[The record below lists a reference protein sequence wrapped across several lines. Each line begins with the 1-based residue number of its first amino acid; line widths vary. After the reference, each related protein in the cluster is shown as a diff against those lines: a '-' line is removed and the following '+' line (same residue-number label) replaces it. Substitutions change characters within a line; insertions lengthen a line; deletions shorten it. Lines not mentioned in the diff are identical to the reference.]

1 MNRMEAHEMQA
12 IATELRQSALRAPIK
27 PSLANGSHGLRDDEL
42 AALHSG
48 RWFSE
53 LPESLRHDIIARARV
68 QRVGAGARI
77 TQRGDAAGNWVGVA
91 RGAVRL
97 GTALSDGRVFTLD
110 FMSPGQW
117 FGDIALVD
125 NRAEDLDMIA
135 HVPSTL
141 LIVAKADMH
150 ELMEL
155 SSDFRDA
162 LLQLNCHRL
171 RRVYKRCEER
181 HALSLPQRLA
191 RQIVRLAR
199 HFGRA
204 AANGV
209 RIDLAVSQGDLASMV
224 GGSRQ
229 RVNRALRQ
237 MQQLGVLQLGP
248 QRLLVLDVEGLS
260 DVASGQTALPGSNAR
275 SDAD

>member
-1 MNRMEAHEMQA
+1 MNG
-12 IATELRQSALRAPIK
+12 IATDLALSAPRTPGAR
-27 PSLANGSHGLRDDEL
+27 PSLAGASGNALREEEFN
-42 AALHSG
+42 ALQQG
-48 RWFSE
+48 RWFAE
-53 LPESLRHDIIARARV
+53 LPEQLRNSILGRARV
-68 QRVGAGARI
+68 HRVAADVRI

-110 FMSPGQW
+110 FMGPGQW

-125 NRAEDLDMIA
+125 NRVEDLDMVA

-141 LIVAKADMH
+141 LVVAKADMQ

-155 SSDFRDA
+155 STEFRDA
-162 LLQLNCHRL
+162 LLQLNCQRL
-171 RRVYKRCEER
+171 RRMYKRCEER

-191 RQIVRLAR
+191 RQVLRLSR
-199 HFGRA
+199 RFGRPTA
-204 AANGV
+204 SGL

-237 MQQLGVLQLGP
+237 MQQLGIMQLGP
-248 QRLLVLDVEGLS
+248 QRLLVLDVDGLE
-260 DVASGQTALPGSNAR
+260 DVANGQTVLPGSTAQ
-275 SDAD
+275 AD

>member
-1 MNRMEAHEMQA
+1 MDAL
-12 IATELRQSALRAPIK
+12 ATDLRSSAQRAALAR
-27 PSLANGSHGLRDDEL
+27 PSLVAPAGNGLRDEEFE
-42 AALHSG
+42 ALQAG
-48 RWFSE
+48 DWFAE
-53 LPESLRHDIIARARV
+53 LPAGLRNAIIGRARV
-68 QRVGAGARI
+68 HRVVAGTRI

-110 FMSPGQW
+110 FMGPGQW

-125 NRAEDLDMIA
+125 NRVEDLDMVA

-141 LIVAKADMH
+141 LIVAKHDMH
-150 ELMEL
+150 ELMALSIEL
-155 SSDFRDA
+155 RDA
-162 LLQLNCHRL
+162 LLQLNCQRL
-171 RRVYKRCEER
+171 RRMYKRCEER

-191 RQIVRLAR
+191 RQVLRLSR
-199 HFGRA
+199 QFGRA
-204 AANGV
+204 TANGL

-237 MQQLGVLQLGP
+237 MQQLGIMQIGP
-248 QRLLVLDVEGLS
+248 QRLLVLDVDGLD
-260 DVASGQTALPGSNAR
+260 DVANGHTVLPGSVAHSE
-275 SDAD
+275 SD

>member
-1 MNRMEAHEMQA
+1 MDA
-12 IATELRQSALRAPIK
+12 IATPAGLSAQRAALAR
-27 PSLANGSHGLRDDEL
+27 PSLAAATSNSLRDEEFN
-42 AALHSG
+42 ALQAG
-48 RWFSE
+48 RWFAD
-53 LPESLRHDIIARARV
+53 LPDGLRNAILARARV
-68 QRVGAGARI
+68 HRVVGGTRI

-125 NRAEDLDMIA
+125 NRAEDLDMVA

-141 LIVAKADMH
+141 LIVAKQDMH

-155 SSDFRDA
+155 SVEFRDA
-162 LLQLNCHRL
+162 LLQLNCQRL
-171 RRVYKRCEER
+171 RRMYKRCEER

-191 RQIVRLAR
+191 RQVLRLSR

-204 AANGV
+204 TTNGL

-237 MQQLGVLQLGP
+237 MQVLGILQLGP
-248 QRLLVLDVEGLS
+248 QRLLVLDVEGLD
-260 DVASGQTALPGSNAR
+260 DVANGHTVLPGSAAQ
-275 SDAD
+275 AD

>member
-1 MNRMEAHEMQA
+1 MD
-12 IATELRQSALRAPIK
+12 ATADIGLTAPRAMGAR
-27 PSLANGSHGLRDDEL
+27 PSLGSSGPNGLREEEL
-42 AALHSG
+42 LAMQSG

-53 LPESLRHDIIARARV
+53 LPENLRQAIIGRARV
-68 QRVGAGARI
+68 HRVVAGARI

-97 GTALSDGRVFTLD
+97 GTALNDGRVFTLD

-125 NRAEDLDMIA
+125 NRPEDLDMVA

-141 LIVAKADMH
+141 LIVAKADVH

-155 SSDFRDA
+155 SGDFRDA
-162 LLQLNCHRL
+162 LLQLNCQRL
-171 RRVYKRCEER
+171 RRIYKRCEER

-191 RQIVRLAR
+191 RQVVRLAR
-199 HFGRA
+199 HFGRST
-204 AANGV
+204 ANGV
-209 RIDLAVSQGDLASMV
+209 RIDLAISQGDLASMV

-237 MQQLGVLQLGP
+237 MQQLGILQLGP
-248 QRLLVLDVEGLS
+248 QRLLVLDVDGLS
-260 DVASGQTALPGSNAR
+260 DVANGHTVLPGSNAHAE
-275 SDAD
+275 AD

>member
-1 MNRMEAHEMQA
+1 MEAM
-12 IATELRQSALRAPIK
+12 ATEHGLSALRTLSARAAPA
-27 PSLANGSHGLRDDEL
+27 SAASTLREDEFN
-42 AALHSG
+42 ALHGG
-48 RWFSE
+48 RWFAE
-53 LPESLRHDIIARARV
+53 LPVGLRQAIIGRARV
-68 QRVGAGARI
+68 QRVAAGARI

-110 FMSPGQW
+110 FMAPGQW

-125 NRAEDLDMIA
+125 LRAEDVDMVA

-141 LIVAKADMH
+141 LIVSRPDMH

-155 SSDFRDA
+155 SHDFRDA
-162 LLQLNCHRL
+162 LLQLNCQRL
-171 RRVYKRCEER
+171 RRMYKRCEER

-191 RQIVRLAR
+191 KQVLRLAR
-199 HFGRA
+199 QFGRPTTT
-204 AANGV
+204 GV
-209 RIDLAVSQGDLASMV
+209 RIDLAISQGDLASMV

-237 MQQLGVLQLGP
+237 MQQLGIMQLGP
-248 QRLLVLDVEGLS
+248 QRLLVLDGPGL
-260 DVASGQTALPGSNAR
+260 DAVASGHTLLAGSNAH
-275 SDAD
+275 AEIE

>member
-1 MNRMEAHEMQA
+1 MDA
-12 IATELRQSALRAPIK
+12 IVTELGLSAPRAPGLR
-27 PSLANGSHGLRDDEL
+27 PSLAAAASNGLREEEL
-42 AALHSG
+42 DALQGG

-53 LPESLRHDIIARARV
+53 LPDGLRNAIIGRARV
-68 QRVGAGARI
+68 HRVVAGARI

-125 NRAEDLDMIA
+125 NRVEDLDMVA

-141 LIVAKADMH
+141 LIVAKPDMH

-155 SSDFRDA
+155 SIEFRDA
-162 LLQLNCHRL
+162 LLQLNCQRL
-171 RRVYKRCEER
+171 RRMYKRCEER

-191 RQIVRLAR
+191 RQVLRLSR
-199 HFGRA
+199 SFGRPT
-204 AANGV
+204 ANGL

-237 MQQLGVLQLGP
+237 MQQLGIMQLGP
-248 QRLLVLDVEGLS
+248 QRLLVLDIEGLD
-260 DVASGQTALPGSNAR
+260 DVANGHTVLPGSNAQAEP
-275 SDAD
+275 D

>member
-1 MNRMEAHEMQA
+1 MEA
-12 IATELRQSALRAPIK
+12 IATEHRLYARGTPGVRPIT
-27 PSLANGSHGLRDDEL
+27 ANAAGMLRDDEL
-42 AALHSG
+42 QALHSG
-48 RWFSE
+48 RWFCE
-53 LPESLRHDIIARARV
+53 LAEGLRQAIVGRARV
-68 QRVGAGARI
+68 HRVAAGARI

-110 FMSPGQW
+110 FMAPGQW

-125 NRAEDLDMIA
+125 QRTEDLDMVA

-141 LIVAKADMH
+141 LIVGKQDMH

-155 SSDFRDA
+155 SPEFRDA
-162 LLQLNCHRL
+162 LLQLNCQRL

-181 HALSLPQRLA
+181 HGLSLPQRLA
-191 RQIVRLAR
+191 KQVLRLAR
-199 HFGRA
+199 HFGRPTTT
-204 AANGV
+204 GV
-209 RIDLAVSQGDLASMV
+209 RIDLAISQGDLASMV

-237 MQQLGVLQLGP
+237 MQQLGIMQLGP
-248 QRLLVLDVEGLS
+248 QRLLVLDGPGL
-260 DVASGQTALPGSNAR
+260 DAVASGHTLLPGSPAAAAEL
-275 SDAD
+275 D

>member
-1 MNRMEAHEMQA
+1 MDA
-12 IATELRQSALRAPIK
+12 IVTDLRLAAQRGAVARPLPATATS
-27 PSLANGSHGLRDDEL
+27 NGLRDDEL
-42 AALHSG
+42 NALQAG
-48 RWFSE
+48 RWFAE
-53 LPESLRHDIIARARV
+53 LPQGLRNAIIGRSRV
-68 QRVGAGARI
+68 HRVVAGARI

-97 GTALSDGRVFTLD
+97 GTALSDGRVFTLE

-125 NRAEDLDMIA
+125 NRVEDLDMVA

-141 LIVAKADMH
+141 LILAKADMH
-150 ELMEL
+150 ELMEV
-155 SSDFRDA
+155 SSEFRDA
-162 LLQLNCHRL
+162 LLQLNCQRL
-171 RRVYKRCEER
+171 RRMYKRCEER

-191 RQIVRLAR
+191 REVLRLAR
-199 HFGRA
+199 RFGRST
-204 AANGV
+204 ANGL

-237 MQQLGVLQLGP
+237 MQQLGIMQLGP
-248 QRLLVLDVEGLS
+248 QRLLVLDVEGLD
-260 DVASGQTALPGSNAR
+260 DVATGHTMLAGSAAR
-275 SDAD
+275 AEDA

>member
-1 MNRMEAHEMQA
+1 MEA
-12 IATELRQSALRAPIK
+12 IATEHRLAPHRAPGAW
-27 PSLANGSHGLRDDEL
+27 PMAANAASTLRDDEL
-42 AALHSG
+42 QALHNG
-48 RWFSE
+48 RWFCE
-53 LPESLRHDIIARARV
+53 LPEGLRQAIVGRARV
-68 QRVGAGARI
+68 QRVAAGARI

-110 FMSPGQW
+110 FMAPGQW

-125 NRAEDLDMIA
+125 QRTEDLDMVA

-141 LIVAKADMH
+141 LIVGKQDMH

-155 SSDFRDA
+155 SADFRDA
-162 LLQLNCHRL
+162 LLQLNCQRL

-191 RQIVRLAR
+191 KQVLRLAR

-204 AANGV
+204 TASGV
-209 RIDLAVSQGDLASMV
+209 RIDLAISQGDLASMV

-237 MQQLGVLQLGP
+237 MQQLGIMQLGP
-248 QRLLVLDVEGLS
+248 QRLLVLDSPGLEA
-260 DVASGQTALPGSNAR
+260 VASGYTQLPGSAAVAE
-275 SDAD
+275 AD

>member
-1 MNRMEAHEMQA
+1 MEAM
-12 IATELRQSALRAPIK
+12 ATEHGTTVLRSFGPRPAVSASISLRE
-27 PSLANGSHGLRDDEL
+27 DEL
-42 AALHSG
+42 AALHGG
-48 RWFSE
+48 RWFAE
-53 LPESLRHDIIARARV
+53 LPAGLRQAIVSRARV
-68 QRVGAGARI
+68 QRVAAGVRI

-97 GTALSDGRVFTLD
+97 GTALRDGRVFTLD
-110 FMSPGQW
+110 FMGPGQW

-125 NRAEDLDMIA
+125 LRDEDLDMVA

-141 LIVAKADMH
+141 LVVGKQDMH

-155 SSDFRDA
+155 STEFRDA
-162 LLQLNCHRL
+162 LLQLNCQRL
-171 RRVYKRCEER
+171 RRMYKRCEER

-191 RQIVRLAR
+191 KQVLRLAR
-199 HFGRA
+199 QFGRPTA
-204 AANGV
+204 TGV

-237 MQQLGVLQLGP
+237 MQQLGIMQLGP
-248 QRLLVLDVEGLS
+248 QRLLVLDGPGL
-260 DVASGQTALPGSNAR
+260 DAVASGHTLLPGSNAH
-275 SDAD
+275 ADGD

>member
-1 MNRMEAHEMQA
+1 MDA
-12 IATELRQSALRAPIK
+12 IATDLRQAAQRGAATR
-27 PSLANGSHGLRDDEL
+27 PSLAASANNSLRDDEFN
-42 AALHSG
+42 ALQAG
-48 RWFSE
+48 GWFAE
-53 LPESLRHDIIARARV
+53 LPEDLRNAIIARSRV
-68 QRVGAGARI
+68 QRVAAGTRI
-77 TQRGDAAGNWVGVA
+77 TQRGDVAGNWVGVA

-110 FMSPGQW
+110 FMGPGQW

-125 NRAEDLDMIA
+125 NRVEDLDMVA

-155 SSDFRDA
+155 SIQFRDA
-162 LLQLNCHRL
+162 LLQLNCQRL
-171 RRVYKRCEER
+171 RRMYKRCEER
-181 HALSLPQRLA
+181 HALSLPQRLS
-191 RQIVRLAR
+191 REVLRLAR
-199 HFGRA
+199 RFGRA
-204 AANGV
+204 TAGGL

-237 MQQLGVLQLGP
+237 LQQLGIMQLGP
-248 QRLLVLDVEGLS
+248 QRLLVLDASGLD
-260 DVASGQTALPGSNAR
+260 DVANGHTVLPGSAAQ
-275 SDAD
+275 AD

>member
-1 MNRMEAHEMQA
+1 MDA
-12 IATELRQSALRAPIK
+12 IATDLNLAAQRGAVTRPPLAAPA
-27 PSLANGSHGLRDDEL
+27 SNSLRDEEFN
-42 AALHSG
+42 ALQAG
-48 RWFSE
+48 RWFAELSE
-53 LPESLRHDIIARARV
+53 GLRHTIIARSRV
-68 QRVGAGARI
+68 QRVTAGTRI
-77 TQRGDAAGNWVGVA
+77 TQRGDVAGNWVGVA

-110 FMSPGQW
+110 FMGPGQW

-125 NRAEDLDMIA
+125 NRVEDLDMVA

-155 SSDFRDA
+155 SIEFRDA
-162 LLQLNCHRL
+162 LLQLNCQRL
-171 RRVYKRCEER
+171 RRMYKRCEER

-191 RQIVRLAR
+191 REVLRLAR
-199 HFGRA
+199 RFGRA
-204 AANGV
+204 TASGL

-237 MQQLGVLQLGP
+237 MQQLGIMQLGP
-248 QRLLVLDVEGLS
+248 QRLLVLDIAGLD
-260 DVASGQTALPGSNAR
+260 DVANGHTLLPGSAAQT
-275 SDAD
+275 D